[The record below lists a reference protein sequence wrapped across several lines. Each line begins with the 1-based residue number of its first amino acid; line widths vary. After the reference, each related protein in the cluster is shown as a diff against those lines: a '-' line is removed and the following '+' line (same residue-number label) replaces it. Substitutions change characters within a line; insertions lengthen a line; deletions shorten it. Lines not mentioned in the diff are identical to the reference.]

1 MNKRNKK
8 IYMLVLTTIFTI
20 LITANLSLNVSAH
33 PASEMSLNYNKN
45 NNILEVTISHQVS
58 DPGEHY
64 IDNLTISLNGEIHSS
79 YKYTSQPTS
88 SSFTYTYELN
98 ASEEDTI
105 EVYTHCNLGGTLTEE
120 LNVKSTSDTST
131 SEPGL
136 TVESIVYFSILGI
149 PFIVHLGIITLF
161 IFILTACL
169 AILKRRGKV
178 KYPLKLHIWLAYLAI
193 ILGIIHGILGLLI
206 YI

>member
-1 MNKRNKK
+1 
-8 IYMLVLTTIFTI
+8 MLLLTTIFTI
-20 LITANLSLNVSAH
+20 LITVNLSLNVSAH

-58 DPGEHY
+58 DLEEHY
-64 IDNLTISLNGEIHSS
+64 IDNLTIILNGEIYST

-88 SSFTYTYELN
+88 SSFTYTYDLN
-98 ASEEDTI
+98 ASEEDII
-105 EVYTHCNLGGTLTEE
+105 EVYTLRGTLTEE
-120 LNVKSTSDTST
+120 LNVKSKSDTST
-131 SEPGL
+131 SKPDL
-136 TVESIVYFSILGI
+136 TVKSIVYFSILR
-149 PFIVHLGIITLF
+149 IIALF

-169 AILKRRGKV
+169 TILKRRGKIS
-178 KYPLKLHIWLAYLAI
+178 YPLKLHIWLAYLAI